1 MSLSRV
7 KIAQTV
13 PLFAV
18 ADVERLV
25 AFYVDGLGFE
35 MQEKW
40 EKDDELQWCWIQHG
54 DRALMLQKSQGE
66 ARANPGVDLRYI
78 SFVKMPKRRT
88 ESSKNAAFR

>member
-1 MSLSRV
+1 MSLSTV

-40 EKDDELQWCWIQHG
+40 GKDDELQ
-54 DRALMLQKSQGE
+54 
-66 ARANPGVDLRYI
+66 
-78 SFVKMPKRRT
+78 
-88 ESSKNAAFR
+88 